1 MAKKFVAPERFWE
14 TMGITPKRL
23 EIGGKETQEERAQFI
38 EYVLKRQSQ
47 KKGQLKNQHFS
58 TFSTF
63 NFNQI

>member
-1 MAKKFVAPERFWE
+1 MAKKYVAPERFWE

-47 KKGQLKNQHFS
+47 KKGKLKKS
-58 TFSTF
+58 TFF
-63 NFNQI
+63 NFLHLQF